1 MTVPVLVVTSA
12 YNTGELVR
20 RALEDSGR
28 YQVALAHSA
37 VQGIRH
43 ARSTPFVLAIL
54 DTRLEGEDSGVSLSK
69 LSITLRALLPE
80 IQLVVVAPD
89 GDLYDP
95 ASNPLAPDAIL
106 TLPLN
111 SNQILHTVE
120 GLPIRLNDTTQ
131 SVVDDGASR
140 VEPVVGAAVGG
151 EAKKEMPA
159 WLQDVSRAAQ
169 HLTRLS
175 LESAAQAALIVYQ
188 DSLWAYAGELLQPS
202 AQELADIVATTWD
215 DSNDSDLARFV
226 HLDSTDGEYMLY
238 ATALG
243 ANMVLALVY
252 GVETPFS
259 KIRSQA
265 ACLARSLA
273 SPPGIDHEP
282 SLPGSGREQDGE
294 GAGRKP
300 APEQLEALE
309 YISLLED
316 VPPPRS
322 GSVGQEPR
330 SSSMDNVPE
339 EDDFSEFPNLTS
351 GGQFYAAVNDDL
363 NDAYADPQSSHQTVT
378 HDPLADTSPVRISS
392 APRHDSQVFM
402 MEDWDLKPAS
412 AGVCSLNYGLLLL
425 PRLPEHHLVGDLAD
439 RLPLWIS
446 QLSVAFAWRL
456 EHISVRPEYL
466 LWNASASPDLAPGRI
481 VRDIRRHTS
490 SRIFDQFP
498 LLGRENPSGD
508 FWAPGFLLISGSK
521 PPPVELVRDFI
532 RQTRRNQGLLRP
544 GKR

>member
-12 YNTGELVR
+12 FNTGELLR

-43 ARSTPFVLAIL
+43 ARSTPFPLAIL
-54 DTRLEGEDSGVSLSK
+54 DARLEGEDSGVSLSK

-80 IQLVVVAPD
+80 IQLVVVASD

-95 ASNPLAPDAIL
+95 ATNPIAPEAIL

-111 SNQILHTVE
+111 SEQILQTVE
-120 GLPIRLNDTTQ
+120 GLPIQLSDSTN
-131 SVVDDGASR
+131 SVVDAGDSR
-140 VEPVVGAAVGG
+140 VEPVVRAIADG
-151 EAKKEMPA
+151 EAINEMPA

-188 DSLWAYAGELLQPS
+188 GSLWAYAGELLQPS
-202 AQELADIVATTWD
+202 AQELADIVATTWENN
-215 DSNDSDLARFV
+215 NDADLARFV
-226 HLDSTDGEYMLY
+226 HLDSTGGEYMLY

-265 ACLARSLA
+265 AYLARSLA
-273 SPPGIDHEP
+273 SPPDIDHEP
-282 SLPGSGREQDGE
+282 SLPGGSREQTGI
-294 GAGRKP
+294 GAGRNP
-300 APEQLEALE
+300 ALEQLEALE
-309 YISLLED
+309 YISLLD
-316 VPPPRS
+316 NVPPPRPES
-322 GSVGQEPR
+322 GGRGPR

-339 EDDFSEFPNLTS
+339 EDAFSEYPNLTS
-351 GGQFYAAVNDDL
+351 GGQFYAAVNDEL
-363 NDAYADPQSSHQTVT
+363 NDAYADPLSSHQTSP

-392 APRHDSQVFM
+392 AAGQGSQAFM

-439 RLPLWIS
+439 RLPLWVS

>member
-12 YNTGELVR
+12 FNTGELVR
-20 RALEDSGR
+20 RALEDNGR

-43 ARSTPFVLAIL
+43 ARSTPFALAIL
-54 DTRLEGEDSGVSLSK
+54 DARLEGEDSGVSLSK

-80 IQLVVVAPD
+80 IQLVVVALD

-95 ASNPLAPDAIL
+95 ATNPLAPEAVL

-111 SNQILHTVE
+111 SNQILRTVE
-120 GLPIRLNDTTQ
+120 GLPIQLSDSTN
-131 SVVDDGASR
+131 SVGDAGDSM
-140 VEPVVGAAVGG
+140 VEPIVEATAGG
-151 EAKKEMPA
+151 EGIKEMPA

-188 DSLWAYAGELLQPS
+188 GSLWAYAGELLQPS
-202 AQELADIVATTWD
+202 AQELADVVATTWD

-243 ANMVLALVY
+243 SNMVLALVY

-265 ACLARSLA
+265 AYLVRSLA
-273 SPPGIDHEP
+273 SPPDVDHEP
-282 SLPGSGREQDGE
+282 SLRSGGREQ
-294 GAGRKP
+294 AL
-300 APEQLEALE
+300 EQLEALE

-316 VPPPRS
+316 VPPPRPES
-322 GSVGQEPR
+322 GGRGSR
-330 SSSMDNVPE
+330 SSSMENVPE
-339 EDDFSEFPNLTS
+339 EDAFSEYPNLTS
-351 GGQFYAAVNDDL
+351 GGQFYAAVNDEL
-363 NDAYADPQSSHQTVT
+363 NDVYTGPVSSNQTVSN
-378 HDPLADTSPVRISS
+378 DPLADTSPVGLSS
-392 APRHDSQVFM
+392 TPGQSLEVPV

-439 RLPLWIS
+439 RLPLWVS

-466 LWNASASPDLAPGRI
+466 LWNASASPDIAPGRI

-508 FWAPGFLLISGSK
+508 FWAPGFLLLSGSK

-532 RQTRRNQGLLRP
+532 RQT
-544 GKR
+544 